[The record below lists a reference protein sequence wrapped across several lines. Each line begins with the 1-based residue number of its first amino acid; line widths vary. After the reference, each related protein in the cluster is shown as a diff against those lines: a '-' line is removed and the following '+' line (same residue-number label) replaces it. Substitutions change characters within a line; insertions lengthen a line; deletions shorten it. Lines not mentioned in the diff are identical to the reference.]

1 MKTKMEKKNIN
12 RKEKINTFVEE
23 MLNDTDLSKKDR
35 QKVYGDYKKII
46 NYYLKNNINEEEIT
60 RRLKND
66 QVSKCYK
73 KNNDWYSL
81 DNSSKIY
88 PLSMSSEWMSTYRLS
103 IYLKDK
109 VIPEVLQIALFYT
122 VIRFP
127 LFRTNLHKGFF
138 WHYLDSSNKY
148 YKIVK
153 EEDIPCSPI
162 NVSKREK
169 ELLKYLI
176 AKGVPNHFRQNLW
189 ILCSGAKNDLLNNA
203 SYYNNLLK
211 LSKEV
216 PSLYEKQIDKDIRR
230 TINENMQN
238 YEQLKIKMK
247 NILMCYSI
255 RNSSIGYCQGFN
267 FLVLRLL
274 QVIKGEVIHYNFY
287 KLYFNYHRKNHFGFF
302 VI

>member
-1 MKTKMEKKNIN
+1 MQSLIILLFLI
-12 RKEKINTFVEE
+12 KIIF
-23 MLNDTDLSKKDR
+23 KKD
-35 QKVYGDYKKII
+35 K
-46 NYYLKNNINEEEIT
+46 YLLN
-60 RRLKND
+60 
-66 QVSKCYK
+66 
-73 KNNDWYSL
+73 
-81 DNSSKIY
+81 
-88 PLSMSSEWMSTYRLS
+88 
-103 IYLKDK
+103 
-109 VIPEVLQIALFYT
+109 
-122 VIRFP
+122 
-127 LFRTNLHKGFF
+127 
-138 WHYLDSSNKY
+138 
-148 YKIVK
+148 
-153 EEDIPCSPI
+153 
-162 NVSKREK
+162 KREK

-189 ILCSGAKNDLLNNA
+189 ILWKKNKNDLLNNA

-274 QVIKGEVIHYNFY
+274 QVIKGEVIYY
-287 KLYFNYHRKNHFGFF
+287 YF
-302 VI
+302 II

>member
-1 MKTKMEKKNIN
+1 MQSLIILLFLI
-12 RKEKINTFVEE
+12 KIIF
-23 MLNDTDLSKKDR
+23 KKD
-35 QKVYGDYKKII
+35 K
-46 NYYLKNNINEEEIT
+46 YLLN
-60 RRLKND
+60 
-66 QVSKCYK
+66 
-73 KNNDWYSL
+73 
-81 DNSSKIY
+81 
-88 PLSMSSEWMSTYRLS
+88 
-103 IYLKDK
+103 
-109 VIPEVLQIALFYT
+109 
-122 VIRFP
+122 
-127 LFRTNLHKGFF
+127 
-138 WHYLDSSNKY
+138 
-148 YKIVK
+148 
-153 EEDIPCSPI
+153 
-162 NVSKREK
+162 KREK

-189 ILCSGAKNDLLNNA
+189 ILCSGAKNDLLNNS

-274 QVIKGEVIHYNFY
+274 QVIKGEVIYYFFIY
-287 KLYFNYHRKNHFGFF
+287 KF
-302 VI
+302 